1 LRRRFVS
8 AYVTDS
14 RLMGV
19 FVVYVRWE
27 INAADARED
36 WTDLHQFFYIETTE
50 IGIEAY
56 RGIRGDDGVAVL
68 EAEQSM
74 AGGLGAEKVDLTERE
89 ACLLLQNY
97 AAYNKR
103 FRESLPEGR
112 DEYGFILDEE
122 IEASEDEQRALF
134 AKTCKALEN
143 DNELV
148 NYFLMRYFSGDAD
161 AVRYLADCEMP
172 EAMPSAKK
180 GDMLCMNKVRRHSDV
195 DGTGSMVCESLI
207 ESGTDHRIIVSEIRV
222 EAGKIKSVG
231 VISDF
236 AISGAETAMK
246 LERPEFITV
255 YEIFTDPESVM
266 EYIDDHYLSAMQR
279 DTDAGRLYLRFN
291 ENNGHVKKPLYRL
304 NDDVSGMIFVSD
316 EAQLVFAAYSLSQI
330 HRLEREAQ
338 SWPFSR
344 QLLPVAKYE
353 FKEDVFY
360 DFINSEVSDFVHFV
374 EYICDFDPED
384 K

>member
-1 LRRRFVS
+1 
-8 AYVTDS
+8 
-14 RLMGV
+14 MGV
-19 FVVYVRWE
+19 FVVYVRWAVSAVGA
-27 INAADARED
+27 NED

-50 IGIEAY
+50 VGIEVY
-56 RGIRGDDGVAVL
+56 RGIHGDDGVAVL

-74 AGGLGAEKVDLTERE
+74 AGGLGAENIDLTERE
-89 ACLLLQNY
+89 ARLLLQNY
-97 AAYNKR
+97 AGYNKR
-103 FRESLPEGR
+103 FREPLPEGR

-122 IEASEDEQRALF
+122 IEAGKEERDGLF
-134 AKTCKALEN
+134 AKTCKTLEN

-148 NYFLMRYFSGDAD
+148 NYFLMRYFSGDGD
-161 AVRYLADCEMP
+161 AVRYLADCEIPENMP
-172 EAMPSAKK
+172 PAKK
-180 GDMLCMNKVRRHSDV
+180 GDMLCMNKVRRHADA

-207 ESGTDHRIIVSEIRV
+207 ESGTDHRIIVSEIR
-222 EAGKIKSVG
+222 AKDGKIKSIG

-266 EYIDDHYLSAMQR
+266 EYIDEHYLAAMQR
-279 DTDAGRLYLRFN
+279 DTEAGRLYLRFN

-304 NDDVSGMIFVSD
+304 NDDVAGMIFVSD
-316 EAQLVFAAYSLSQI
+316 EAQLVLAAYSLSRI
-330 HRLEREAQ
+330 HQLEHEAQ
-338 SWPFSR
+338 AWPFSR
-344 QLLPVAKYE
+344 QLLPIAKYE

-360 DFINSEVSDFVHFV
+360 DFINSEGSDFVHFV

-384 K
+384 P